1 MEEIQQLV
9 LSSSKAWMWTTLLL
23 LGLLLSWPWDDWGR
37 TWLWNLGV
45 AGLRNLGMAGLWN
58 LGVAWFWNLRVA
70 GLWHLGVARLLGLG
84 DAWFLGRRLAGLFHL
99 MLLKLWRWDAGLLL
113 LVGTHA
119 SKEAELRDRKADS
132 MI

>member
-37 TWLWNLGV
+37 TW
-45 AGLRNLGMAGLWN
+45 LWN